1 MVKRSARWRAVVSE
15 RPPYSSNSRGFPV
28 FFPAHCLRLELTPIS
43 LRARQESGYEMET
56 LVDYRS
62 RAGINDFR

>member
-1 MVKRSARWRAVVSE
+1 
-15 RPPYSSNSRGFPV
+15 
-28 FFPAHCLRLELTPIS
+28 LRLELTPIS

-56 LVDYRS
+56 LVGYRS